1 MNYTTLKTNV
11 EDICE
16 QTFTA
21 AQHALFA
28 QQAEQKIYN
37 TVELPAM
44 RNVDAGPLTATNKLY
59 TTPDG
64 YLYTHSLAIL
74 SSSTTYYVLNK
85 DSNFLRDAYPVNTS
99 AKYGLP
105 KFYAYHSTVG
115 SNVRFLLAP
124 TPDQNYEIEHVYV
137 KYPTSIVTAGG
148 TYLGDN
154 FDTALLNG
162 TLMEAIRFMKGEAD
176 VVAMYEKH
184 YLLAIGLLQRVGDGN
199 LRQDSYRS
207 GQLRSPVS

>member
-37 TVELPAM
+37 SVELPAM
-44 RNVDAGPLTATNKLY
+44 RTVDEG
-59 TTPDG
+59 
-64 YLYTHSLAIL
+64 
-74 SSSTTYYVLNK
+74 
-85 DSNFLRDAYPVNTS
+85 
-99 AKYGLP
+99 YGLP

-124 TPDQNYEIEHVYV
+124 TPDENYEIEHMYV
-137 KYPTSIVTAGG
+137 KYPTSIVSAGG

-162 TLMEAIRFMKGEAD
+162 TLMEAVRFMKGEPD

-184 YLLAIGLLQRVGDGN
+184 YLLAIGLLQRIGDGK